1 MQVSAHWAIT
11 EGAASG
17 VTSGAPVE
25 QPLRRAGLGMLLAAT
40 ARRYPERL
48 ALIDPADKRAWSGR
62 PSITWTYGAA
72 AEIVERLARALR
84 MWRLPP
90 CSRIG
95 LCLPGGG
102 ESVLALL
109 AVEAAGH
116 VPCLLPVAWDEE
128 RLLAAAQSAALS
140 AVLTQARLG
149 AAAPAERM
157 CSVAARYFGLRYL
170 AAFGP
175 GVPDG
180 VINLDR
186 IVLERRAPDAA
197 PALAPSAGPLDAAL
211 PAGGCI
217 TFEGGDPDRPM
228 FRAGDAL
235 VAAAAAHL
243 VTVRVAPAE
252 RILSL
257 VGGHDLRGLVTGL
270 GAALVSGATLETL
283 PVFDGAAFVAA
294 LSRATPTHL
303 VAPGFLERNLAGRD
317 VPPTLRSICFVHRAP
332 AGFSGR
338 TGSCTLHHDR
348 VADALAFDETAVL
361 TGLRG
366 GSADVSAILARPER
380 LGLPPGLLAM
390 RREADGGVAFRGQA
404 AAASPLHRG
413 IPATPAADA
422 WRATPYAAE
431 PVAGAAFPPSVEV
444 AALAHAI
451 A

>member
-1 MQVSAHWAIT
+1 M
-11 EGAASG
+11 
-17 VTSGAPVE
+17 E
-25 QPLRRAGLGMLLAAT
+25 QPLRRAGLGTLLAAT
-40 ARRYPERL
+40 ALRHPERL
-48 ALIDPADKRAWSGR
+48 ALVDPADKRAWSGR

-84 MWRLPP
+84 TWRLPP

-157 CSVAARYFGLRYL
+157 CAVAVRYFGLRYL

-186 IVLERRAPDAA
+186 IVLERREPDAA
-197 PALAPSAGPLDAAL
+197 SVPAPHTADAP
-211 PAGGCI
+211 PAGGVV
-217 TFEGGDPDRPM
+217 TFEGGDPERPV
-228 FRAGDAL
+228 FRSGDAL

-243 VTVRVAPAE
+243 VTARVAPAE

-257 VGGHDLRGLVTGL
+257 VGGHDLRGLATGL
-270 GAALVSGATLETL
+270 AAALVAGATLETL
-283 PVFDGAAFVAA
+283 PVFDGAAFVGA

-317 VPPTLRSICFVHRAP
+317 LPPALRSVCFVHRAP

-338 TGSCTLHHDR
+338 AGVGVLRHDR

-366 GSADVSAILARPER
+366 GGADVSALLARPER

-390 RREADGGVAFRGQA
+390 RREADGGVAFRGRA
-404 AAASPLHRG
+404 AAVSPLHRG
-413 IPATPAADA
+413 IPPVPAADA
-422 WRATPYAAE
+422 WRPTPYAAE
-431 PVAGAAFPPSVEV
+431 PA
-444 AALAHAI
+444 AALAA
-451 A
+451 AAAPRPPVEAPRAADAVV